1 MDGDK
6 LKAKIKARHLSVKD
20 VSEELG
26 IDQSTYYRKVATNGE
41 NFSVAQVKRLAELL
55 HLTSEEAK
63 EIFLQ

>member
-6 LKAKIKARHLSVKD
+6 LKAKIKACHLSVKD
-20 VSEELG
+20 VSDELG
-26 IDQSTYYRKVATNGE
+26 IDQSTYYRKVAASGE

-55 HLTSEEAK
+55 HLTSEEAQ